1 MLRRGDAAGEEGG
14 PPRRGLRWV
23 LPGPPQSAERALQ
36 RHSGQSGSLLWPPV
50 PSLSP
55 KRRGNNLHLKRA
67 KGKNERDRQANFLFR
82 SPGTAWVLGSAA
94 SLAHPKPP
102 TRGTF
107 LPSPTPHGGREP
119 RPPCPPAA
127 SDPRTLNHARASTR
141 LPPDVTLSPSPLR
154 EPRRIVPGVPGD
166 CVLNPVPL
174 LSLRLQPLPSH
185 LESTH
190 PRSSPPPQTLR
201 AWGKVSGLP
210 EKVFSPA
217 SKERP
222 GWLSPPRGAQLPFL
236 PPLPALRGPVQPQ
249 VLSGASPQSRWR
261 RSSRTQAGV
270 KNLMQLFSG
279 LTGLHNFTLWLSRK
293 YFTNGLVHTSHLG
306 FETTVTFAEKK
317 MSFYVKTEKTIR
329 VYFEHCDLMKRL
341 LVRMCPKG
349 VS

>member
-1 MLRRGDAAGEEGG
+1 MLRRGDASGEEGP

-36 RHSGQSGSLLWPPV
+36 RRSGQSSSLLWPPV

-55 KRRGNNLHLKRA
+55 KRRGNSRKRWSVCGRQIA
-67 KGKNERDRQANFLFR
+67 RARVGAALEICTSKRPKGRTRETDKQTFFFR
-82 SPGTAWVLGSAA
+82 SPGTAWVLRSAA

-107 LPSPTPHGGREP
+107 LPSPTAHGGREP

-127 SDPRTLNHARASTR
+127 SDPRTLNHARAPTR
-141 LPPDVTLSPSPLR
+141 LPPDVTLSPSSLR

-201 AWGKVSGLP
+201 A
-210 EKVFSPA
+210 
-217 SKERP
+217 
-222 GWLSPPRGAQLPFL
+222 
-236 PPLPALRGPVQPQ
+236 
-249 VLSGASPQSRWR
+249 
-261 RSSRTQAGV
+261 
-270 KNLMQLFSG
+270 
-279 LTGLHNFTLWLSRK
+279 
-293 YFTNGLVHTSHLG
+293 
-306 FETTVTFAEKK
+306 
-317 MSFYVKTEKTIR
+317 
-329 VYFEHCDLMKRL
+329 
-341 LVRMCPKG
+341 
-349 VS
+349 